1 MRLFGQI
8 SGHGLETTVNITPG
22 QTLIL
27 GSSPKAGST
36 RVAICSGR
44 GSCAEGWR
52 RDVHPSATQV
62 ITA

>member
-1 MRLFGQI
+1 LETVRLEVRLFGQI

-36 RVAICSGR
+36 ATLLLTVRADEVESGV
-44 GSCAEGWR
+44 
-52 RDVHPSATQV
+52 DL
-62 ITA
+62 